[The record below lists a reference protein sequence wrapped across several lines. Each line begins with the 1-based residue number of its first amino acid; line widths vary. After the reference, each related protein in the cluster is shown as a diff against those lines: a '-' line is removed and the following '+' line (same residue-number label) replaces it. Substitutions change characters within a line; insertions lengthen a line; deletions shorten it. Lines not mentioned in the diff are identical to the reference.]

1 MHKIFAIIAIK
12 DNFTSDEFKR
22 IEDII
27 FKYNI
32 LSELVTML
40 QGEARR
46 NNKVIDI
53 TMDNGT
59 LIIFA

>member
-1 MHKIFAIIAIK
+1 MHKIFSIIAIK
-12 DNFTSDEFKR
+12 ENFTSDEFKR

-27 FKYNI
+27 FNYNI

-46 NNKVIDI
+46 TNKDIDI
-53 TMDNGT
+53 IMDNGT